1 MESLLTRRAV
11 GTAIALTFLTACA
24 GAAGG
29 VPAAGVSTQ
38 GAAIHD
44 RGPAYPNLSGEYS
57 GKFVDGV
64 YGKGNGSAIY
74 SQYQNAFG
82 GQLTIKYKT
91 QTIAESVSQTYSGAS
106 AGGSVSGST
115 TSGAGSLYCTFS
127 TTANYDTSTHV
138 LSGSFTA
145 AHGCAGET
153 GTFSLK
159 HLCTFKGTTHEDIRP
174 DNGPRPC

>member
-11 GTAIALTFLTACA
+11 GTAIALTVLTACA

-29 VPAAGVSTQ
+29 VPVAGVSTQ
-38 GAAIHD
+38 GAAIRD

-57 GKFVDGV
+57 GPFVDNV
-64 YGKGNGSAIY
+64 YGKGKGSAIY
-74 SQYQNAFG
+74 SQYQSAFG

-91 QTIAESVSQTYSGAS
+91 QAVAASVSQTYSG
-106 AGGSVSGST
+106 GTVNGST
-115 TSGAGSLYCTFS
+115 AGGAGSIYCTFS
-127 TTANYDTSTHV
+127 TAANYDTSTHI

-145 AHGCAGET
+145 AHGCAGES

-174 DNGPRPC
+174 DNGPHPC